1 MDKDWKIPT
10 TVCWGQRDKWL
21 SYQGVEEFCKSSG
34 HNLVELPMVQSII
47 SLCAHET
54 SINRKATNI
63 NLFLSYYQAGHHV
76 QEDCGEEIGGLI
88 SRIISKAALI

>member
-34 HNLVELPMVQSII
+34 HNLVELPMVPDY
-47 SLCAHET
+47 
-54 SINRKATNI
+54 
-63 NLFLSYYQAGHHV
+63 FLVPMRPQ
-76 QEDCGEEIGGLI
+76 
-88 SRIISKAALI
+88 

>member
-63 NLFLSYYQAGHHV
+63 NLFLSYY
-76 QEDCGEEIGGLI
+76 
-88 SRIISKAALI
+88 